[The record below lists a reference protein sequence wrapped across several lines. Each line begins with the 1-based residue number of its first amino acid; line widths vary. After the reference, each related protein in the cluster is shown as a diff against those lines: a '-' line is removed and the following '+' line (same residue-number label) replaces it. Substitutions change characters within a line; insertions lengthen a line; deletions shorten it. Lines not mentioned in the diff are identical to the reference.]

1 MRRTRS
7 GLQLV
12 GGLLILGGVLGLG
25 CSKVEPPRAL
35 SFTGVIEYVEAPVN
49 PVRPQIR
56 YADGLVSVNDRCPV
70 KRSKLNRKMTPI
82 YANGRPVGF
91 C

>member
-7 GLQLV
+7 GLQL
-12 GGLLILGGVLGLG
+12 GSLLILGGVLGLG

-35 SFTGVIEYVEAPVN
+35 TFSGAVEYVEAPADTS
-49 PVRPQIR
+49 RPQIR
-56 YADGLVSVNDRCPV
+56 YADGLVSANDRCPV
-70 KRSKLNRKMTPI
+70 KKSKLNRKMPPI
-82 YANGRPVGF
+82 YANGRPIGF

>member
-7 GLQLV
+7 GLQL
-12 GGLLILGGVLGLG
+12 GSLLILGGVLGLG
-25 CSKVEPPRAL
+25 CSKVEPPQAL
-35 SFTGVIEYVEAPVN
+35 SFTGAIEYVETPAN

-82 YANGRPVGF
+82 WR
-91 C
+91 